1 MLPKDYATLDVE
13 DDKREPSRLLIE
25 IAVRPAPL
33 TAAAS
38 GYDAGE
44 VQRAIRDGFR
54 EVLAQGELERLRS
67 GTPRKSAWRWFG
79 RAASFIIC
87 AAIGSTAT
95 LLLAASHA
103 PRPEVVGSLTPQA
116 SAEAGAIEAA
126 SPYSQ
131 STGAPA
137 TQRAAQVAPPAGPAT
152 FGLHEQ

>member
-1 MLPKDYATLDVE
+1 MLPKDYATLGVE
-13 DDKREPSRLLIE
+13 DDKREPSRLLVE

-79 RAASFIIC
+79 RAASFIVC
-87 AAIGSTAT
+87 VAIGSAAT

-103 PRPEVVGSLTPQA
+103 PRPEVVGSLTPQP
-116 SAEAGAIEAA
+116 SAEAGAGAIEAA

-137 TQRAAQVAPPAGPAT
+137 KQRAAQVAPPAGPAT
-152 FGLHEQ
+152 FG